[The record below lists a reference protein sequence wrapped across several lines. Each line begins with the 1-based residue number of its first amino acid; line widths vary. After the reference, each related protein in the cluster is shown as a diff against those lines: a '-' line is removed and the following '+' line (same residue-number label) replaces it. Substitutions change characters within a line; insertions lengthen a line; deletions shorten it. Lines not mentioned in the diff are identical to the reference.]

1 MKRADATVA
10 LILTGLAAF
19 VLLEA
24 GQLSFGSMRVP
35 RTAFFPVILATL
47 LLILSLILLG
57 QALRGAPPGR
67 GPERIEAEGWY
78 RIGATLVTL
87 VGFAL
92 ALERLGFLLSTL
104 LLMVLLLRAIESL
117 AWRKVLA
124 VALVT
129 SLVAYGLFG
138 WLLGIPLPAGIL
150 AGLVHGVS

>member
-1 MKRADATVA
+1 MKRADVTVA

-24 GQLSFGSMRVP
+24 GKLSFGSMRVP

-47 LLILSLILLG
+47 LLMLSLILLG
-57 QALRGAPPGR
+57 QALRGAPTGR
-67 GPERIEAEGWY
+67 GSERIEVEGWF

-87 VGFAL
+87 IGFAL

-117 AWRKVLA
+117 EWHKVFA
-124 VALVT
+124 VALAT
-129 SLVAYGLFG
+129 SLVAYALFG

-150 AGLVHGVS
+150 GI

>member
-10 LILTGLAAF
+10 LISIGLAAF

-24 GQLSFGSMRVP
+24 GKLAFGSVRVP

-57 QALRGAPPGR
+57 QALRGAPTGR

-78 RIGATLVTL
+78 RIAATLVTL

-117 AWRKVLA
+117 AWHKVLA

-129 SLVAYGLFG
+129 SLVAYAIFS

-150 AGLVHGVS
+150 GI